1 MNAVGSPDNVVL
13 AGKNQPPLA
22 PIIANLVLEC
32 ALTLQAL
39 LRQNLLLPIIPKQI
53 RSSALTQTNSVS
65 RNLPRLVLNT
75 CLSDEGSQLAST
87 PPPREL
93 PDRETGFRHG
103 RRDRKRT
110 RKRPSGNAR
119 ATGGSRQGAK
129 NRFDPHP
136 ATTLVVRS
144 GDDRKAIKIT
154 YDTVHRPPDLIIESI
169 SRAPRPVKNER
180 GPASRATIVRH
191 PTRNTSKARRRKI
204 RIRTPTER
212 AQS

>member
-93 PDRETGFRHG
+93 PDREAGTAVRIV
-103 RRDRKRT
+103 
-110 RKRPSGNAR
+110 
-119 ATGGSRQGAK
+119 GGSVM
-129 NRFDPHP
+129 DD
-136 ATTLVVRS
+136 ATES
-144 GDDRKAIKIT
+144 APEKDRVAM
-154 YDTVHRPPDLIIESI
+154 
-169 SRAPRPVKNER
+169 RAPRAGADRGRRIGSTPIQPLPSLSGAER
-180 GPASRATIVRH
+180 IVRPSKL
-191 PTRNTSKARRRKI
+191 PTILSIAP
-204 RIRTPTER
+204 PT
-212 AQS
+212 